1 MSSAGV
7 RNGMTRSLSSW
18 SIISLLVVAASAC
31 APVAHHRAVIDVPD
45 VENAIA
51 VARTIDKR
59 KDHDPPQG
67 APWFEVFKGSLP
79 AIITAPHAT
88 EPFRQGKYRFSD
100 GGATAGLAAA
110 LHEICGVT
118 VIYTTY
124 RSPSDPNFY
133 DDNEFKARVGE
144 LIGDIKPVL
153 LLDIHASHPYRP
165 YDVDI
170 GSMNGRSAGGD
181 KSLVPDLIDSFKM
194 EGLVNIS
201 LDWFAASAN
210 ETVTKYASS
219 KGVPSVQLEFSSTR
233 MSPVDGGLGAH
244 RFSQTIQALA
254 RFLGLRGLCARIDA
268 KES

>member
-1 MSSAGV
+1 LRGD
-7 RNGMTRSLSSW
+7 GDLS
-18 SIISLLVVAASAC
+18 
-31 APVAHHRAVIDVPD
+31 
-45 VENAIA
+45 
-51 VARTIDKR
+51 
-59 KDHDPPQG
+59 
-67 APWFEVFKGSLP
+67 
-79 AIITAPHAT
+79 
-88 EPFRQGKYRFSD
+88 
-100 GGATAGLAAA
+100 
-110 LHEICGVT
+110 
-118 VIYTTY
+118 TY

-170 GSMNGRSAGGD
+170 GSMNGRSVGGD

-210 ETVTKYASS
+210 ETVTKYVSS

-233 MSPVDGGLGAH
+233 MSPLDGGLGAH

-254 RFLGLRGLCARIDA
+254 RFLGLRRLCARSGSEE
-268 KES
+268 KLMRSR